1 MLNIRIISKIYD
13 NHSLSIVTRKT
24 VLQFIKNG
32 YFNLSIVP
40 LDQYNPEAQVA
51 REELLA
57 IKPFINKELEKVDI
71 EIRHSYP
78 PILSWPEDD
87 NIKVVYIQPW
97 EYNRVPYE
105 WVQTFQNFAD
115 LVVTPSNWCKDI
127 YLNAGVNPSKVKV
140 IPNGYDENIFNLD
153 PPQSENRFF
162 DDSKFIFTFVGNAQ
176 YRKGFDVLLQAW
188 IRAFVKADNAV
199 LFVKDTPAIYGT
211 NNMLENIIQAQYK
224 SGCGKI
230 IYNDENLSETDM
242 ATIYKNS
249 DVLVHPTRGEGFGMH
264 IQEAMAC
271 NAMPM
276 VTGVGAFRDFV
287 TENNSILI
295 NAARNFIDVND
306 NRYFVGKPGDSYS
319 NMGMHFLIPEPD
331 PNDLANKMK
340 YLYFH
345 HERDKVLSRVVNDR
359 KLTTWAESAE
369 MFAKELEL
377 VGSSGKPVRV
387 K

>member
-1 MLNIRIISKIYD
+1 MLNIRIVSKIYD

-115 LVVTPSNWCKDI
+115 LVVTPSNWCKDV

-176 YRKGFDVLLQAW
+176 YRKGFE
-188 IRAFVKADNAV
+188 IGRAHV
-199 LFVKDTPAIYGT
+199 
-211 NNMLENIIQAQYK
+211 
-224 SGCGKI
+224 
-230 IYNDENLSETDM
+230 
-242 ATIYKNS
+242 
-249 DVLVHPTRGEGFGMH
+249 
-264 IQEAMAC
+264 
-271 NAMPM
+271 
-276 VTGVGAFRDFV
+276 
-287 TENNSILI
+287 
-295 NAARNFIDVND
+295 
-306 NRYFVGKPGDSYS
+306 
-319 NMGMHFLIPEPD
+319 
-331 PNDLANKMK
+331 
-340 YLYFH
+340 
-345 HERDKVLSRVVNDR
+345 
-359 KLTTWAESAE
+359 
-369 MFAKELEL
+369 
-377 VGSSGKPVRV
+377 
-387 K
+387 